1 VFRDLKIAR
10 TIIVA
15 TSMLSWFAASNH
27 CVLAAPPVKH
37 VAMGQSGMSSGC
49 PMHTK
54 QQRSQPEKQNGCGDL
69 PCCKNLRA
77 TTTAAAKLVASPVWL
92 GALITF
98 YTPAEAE
105 ATAAAAR
112 TSCFLDRGPPGESS
126 FAELVLQRSILAHA
140 PPVLLS

>member
-1 VFRDLKIAR
+1 VFRDLKIPR

-15 TSMLSWFAASNH
+15 TSMLSWFASSNH
-27 CVLAAPPVKH
+27 CVLAASPVKT
-37 VAMGQSGMSSGC
+37 VAMGQSGMPSGC
-49 PMHTK
+49 PMHAK
-54 QQRSQPEKQNGCGDL
+54 QQRSQPDKQNGCGDL
-69 PCCKNLRA
+69 PCCKNLQA

-98 YTPAEAE
+98 YMPSAAE
-105 ATAAAAR
+105 ATAAATR
-112 TSCFLDRGPPGESS
+112 ISCFLDTGPPGESS